1 MIREIDDV
9 EIKPKEK
16 AKKKGT
22 KENMNDSGIGESF
35 NVIIEFFKY
44 HFHNIEL
51 YLLIIFVIKNSN
63 FFQRRV
69 LQVLKKIKTKLEY

>member
-9 EIKPKEK
+9 EIKPKGK

-35 NVIIEFFKY
+35 NVIIQSFKY
-44 HFHNIEL
+44 HFYNIEL
-51 YLLIIFVIKNSN
+51 YLLIIY
-63 FFQRRV
+63 
-69 LQVLKKIKTKLEY
+69 LL

>member
-9 EIKPKEK
+9 EIKPKGK

-44 HFHNIEL
+44 YFYNIEL
-51 YLLIIFVIKNSN
+51 YIIFVFYIIFVIKNSN
-63 FFQRRV
+63 FFF
-69 LQVLKKIKTKLEY
+69 KGEYFKY

>member
-9 EIKPKEK
+9 EIKPKGK

-44 HFHNIEL
+44 HFHNNR
-51 YLLIIFVIKNSN
+51 IIFINYICYK
-63 FFQRRV
+63 
-69 LQVLKKIKTKLEY
+69 E